1 MIDLSTETSGLDSNG
16 QVKKV
21 GLESQVF
28 HETYGLAA
36 LIFVDLDLNKL
47 VQEFAIYWCDICKLD
62 THSKT

>member
-36 LIFVDLDLNKL
+36 LIFVDLDLNK
-47 VQEFAIYWCDICKLD
+47 FAIYWCDICELD